1 MALWPI
7 SGGVAGRVSRNG
19 GINRQLYGY
28 LLLLPAGAFLLAFTH
43 YPAVATLWQS
53 VFSAGRNGAPDPFAG
68 LDNYR
73 ALLDDDTF
81 MLALRNNLLY
91 AAVTIPLAVGLALLM
106 ALAVNRRLRGGA
118 MARAA
123 FFIPSLLPMVAI
135 ANLWL
140 FFYSPQIG
148 LLNQFLAWFSLPAV
162 NWLGNPD
169 TALYC
174 LMAVSVWREAGFFMI
189 FYLAALQQIDPRLG
203 EAADI
208 EGASRCYFFRRIQWP
223 LLMPTTLFI
232 LINASMNA
240 FRIVDQV
247 VTMTNG
253 GPDNSTHLLLFY
265 IYRTAFSYW
274 DLHYAA
280 AMTSVL
286 LAILAAIALIKFTL
300 LDKRTF
306 YQ

>member
-1 MALWPI
+1 MSTLHA
-7 SGGVAGRVSRNG
+7 VAPAPRTRGLSLQV
-19 GINRQLYGY
+19 YGY
-28 LLLLPAGAFLLAFTH
+28 LLLLPALGFLLMFTH
-43 YPAVATLWQS
+43 YPMLATLCES
-53 VFSAGRNGAPDPFAG
+53 VFSAARNGHPAQFVG

-81 MLALRNNLLY
+81 LLSLRNNLLY
-91 AAVTIPLAVGLALLM
+91 AAITIPLSVVLALLM
-106 ALAVNRRLRGGA
+106 ALAVNRRLRGNA
-118 MARAA
+118 VTRAA

-140 FFYSPQIG
+140 FFYTPQLG
-148 LLNQFLAWFSLPAV
+148 LLNKLLALFSLPAV
-162 NWLGNPD
+162 NWLGQPD
-169 TALYC
+169 TALYS

-189 FYLAALQQIDPRLG
+189 FYLAALQQIDPRLA
-203 EAADI
+203 EAAEI
-208 EGASRCYFFRRIQWP
+208 EGASRGYYFRRVQWP

-247 VTMTNG
+247 IAMTNG
-253 GPDNSTHLLLFY
+253 GPNNSTSLLLFY

-274 DLHYAA
+274 DLPYAS
-280 AMTSVL
+280 AMTVVL
-286 LAILAAIALIKFTL
+286 LVILASIALIKFNL
-300 LDKRTF
+300 MDKRAH